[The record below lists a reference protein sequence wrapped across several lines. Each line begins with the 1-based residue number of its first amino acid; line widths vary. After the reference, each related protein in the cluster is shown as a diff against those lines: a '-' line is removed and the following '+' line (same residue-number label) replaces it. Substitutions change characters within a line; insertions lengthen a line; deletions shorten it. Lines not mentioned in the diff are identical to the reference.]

1 MKLPHGDDPLRRG
14 ADEVARVLR
23 DRGFVALFAGGCV
36 RDLVLGVAP
45 KDYDIATDA
54 TPSEVQGLFRRTV
67 LVGAAFGVVRVV
79 LRDLGEYEVATFRTD
94 GSYADGRRPVDVV
107 YTKSHAEDVA
117 RRDFT
122 INALLLDPVTD
133 EVIDLV
139 DGLADLERGV
149 IRAVGDATQ
158 RFAEDKL
165 RMLRAVRFAARFG
178 FAIEAGTSRAIV
190 QHAPD
195 VGQVSVE
202 RIVTEVHAT
211 WATTRPAHGVALWA
225 SLGLWPVV
233 FPWAAAVDVSALLP
247 CFERLP
253 AAATRRGLT
262 GDERPIVGWA
272 LILDRAAP
280 ADAEDVLRRAKLS
293 RELMRAV
300 LAVLSMRAV
309 LDLAERASA
318 AQRAEAVLSSL
329 SRELATYTECRHGHD
344 SASVAILDAT
354 ADQLEASPIPMEALL
369 SGADL
374 KLLGLAP
381 GPSFKEIL
389 AAVRVEVLERRITS
403 REEALA
409 FVRARMGA

>member
-14 ADEVARVLR
+14 ADEVSRVLR
-23 DRGFVALFAGGCV
+23 AGGFVAFLAGGCV
-36 RDLVLGVAP
+36 RDLALGVAP

-54 TPSEVQGLFRRTV
+54 TPEQVQRLFKRTV

-79 LRDLGEYEVATFRTD
+79 LRDLGEFEVATFRTD

-139 DGLADLERGV
+139 EGLPDLERGL
-149 IRAVGDATQ
+149 IRAVGEPAQ

-178 FAIEAGTSRAIV
+178 FAIEPETARAIA
-190 QHAPD
+190 QHAGG

-211 WATTRPAHGVALWA
+211 WATARPAHGVALWGE
-225 SLGLWPVV
+225 LGLWPVV
-233 FPWAAAVDVSALLP
+233 FPWAAQVELGALVS

-253 AAATRRGLT
+253 AASARRGLAP
-262 GDERPIVGWA
+262 DERPAVGWA
-272 LILDRAAP
+272 LLLDRAGP
-280 ADAEDVLRRAKLS
+280 PDAEEVLRGAKLS

-300 LAVLSMRAV
+300 LGVLAARPV
-309 LDLAERASA
+309 LDDAGAATLAARARVVTSPLA
-318 AQRAEAVLSSL
+318 AALAAYAEA
-329 SRELATYTECRHGHD
+329 RHGPD
-344 SASVAILDAT
+344 APTVQVLDAL
-354 ADQLEASPIPMEALL
+354 ADDHRDHPLPEGPLVT
-369 SGADL
+369 GADL
-374 KLLGLAP
+374 KALGLPP
-381 GPSFKEIL
+381 GPEFKAIL
-389 AAVRVEVLERRITS
+389 AAVEDEVLERRIAS
-403 REEALA
+403 RDEALA
-409 FVRARMGA
+409 FVRNRTGA